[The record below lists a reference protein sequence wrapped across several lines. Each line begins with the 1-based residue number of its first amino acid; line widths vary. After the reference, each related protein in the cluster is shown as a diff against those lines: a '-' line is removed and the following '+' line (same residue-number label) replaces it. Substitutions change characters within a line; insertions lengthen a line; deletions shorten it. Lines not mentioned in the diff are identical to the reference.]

1 VRRASW
7 AKPKRALDEVGL
19 EDRLDH
25 RLHGRLHDPVA
36 DSRDRERSK
45 LLAPGL
51 RDKHTA
57 RGKRTPAPVPEVYS
71 QFVEQPVDAVPLDVG
86 ESGPVDAGRAA
97 IGAHQPPRPLQDVPA
112 MDFVVERVEPS
123 FGIGLGRP
131 VERPL
136 QFSDSVL
143 LGGGRS
149 HLWHSPALPCT

>member
-1 VRRASW
+1 MRRASW

-19 EDRLDH
+19 EDRFDH
-25 RLHGRLHDPVA
+25 RLQGRLHDPVA

-51 RDKHTA
+51 RDEDTA
-57 RGKRTPAPVPEVYS
+57 RGKRTPAPVPEVRG

-97 IGAHQPPRPLQDVPA
+97 IGAHRLPRPLQDVPA

-123 FGIGLGRP
+123 FGVGLGRP

-143 LGGGRS
+143 LGGRS